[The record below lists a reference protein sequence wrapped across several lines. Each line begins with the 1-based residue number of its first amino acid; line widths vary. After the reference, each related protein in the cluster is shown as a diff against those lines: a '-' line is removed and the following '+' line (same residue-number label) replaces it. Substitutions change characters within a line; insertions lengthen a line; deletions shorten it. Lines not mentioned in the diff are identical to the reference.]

1 MYSEALKACI
11 VDFLDRNPGIDR
23 NRVYIGGDSN
33 GGFMTM
39 RMLIDYPELFA
50 AAFPVCEALYDD
62 TIREEDIARIQ
73 EKPIWFTHAKNDP
86 VVKPQETVEATY
98 KRLMAAGAQNVHFTF
113 WDKIED
119 IHEGFKGPDGEP
131 FEYLGHFAW
140 IPMLNDDCR
149 VDYDGQPVQWQGREV
164 SLLEWLAEQKKD

>member
-1 MYSEALKACI
+1 M
-11 VDFLDRNPGIDR
+11 
-23 NRVYIGGDSN
+23 
-33 GGFMTM
+33 
-39 RMLIDYPELFA
+39 
-50 AAFPVCEALYDD
+50 
-62 TIREEDIARIQ
+62 
-73 EKPIWFTHAKNDP
+73 
-86 VVKPQETVEATY
+86 EATY

-131 FEYLGHFAW
+131 FEHLGHFAW